1 MLTILTKSPQNATL
15 KNMQDNNTDIIFPCP
30 FSTGYGIPARQAWT
44 LLKVFLGY
52 RFVSACLFS
61 ILFYS
66 QTGPSFLGAYDAQL
80 YNYCIHSYFAACV
93 LSTVFVFWR
102 PISYS
107 AQAQLLIFSDII
119 IFTLLMHACGGIG
132 SGVGIMLAVSIAAGG
147 LLVGGRCALVFAAM
161 ASLAVLAEQV
171 YATITHSFVT
181 TAYPS
186 AGMLGASFFAIALL
200 SFVLANRSEHMLKIT
215 DQQRKKIIN
224 LEELNRYIIQ
234 KLQSGIVIVNP
245 EKTIEVVNE
254 AALKLTHTLIKPKQ
268 LTDISE
274 FLERAFEDWLNDPK
288 QDFVLLKLPN
298 QLELHVR
305 FTVLPTPDEVYY
317 LVTFEDMSV
326 YNQRVQQS
334 KLASLGQLT
343 ASIAH
348 EIRNPLGAI
357 SHAGQLL
364 AENPQLSKPDRR
376 LLEIIQTHSGRVN
389 CIIEDILQLSR
400 RGPTRRDAIHLQSW
414 LKEYLDQFVVEHGA
428 ALESFKLVLAKE
440 PLTVYMDPGHLKQI
454 MDNLCRNALKYGT
467 PENGI
472 VTLRVY
478 IYQQAPCLE
487 VLDQGPGVS
496 PNHIP
501 RLFEPFFTTSSSG
514 TGLGLYISKE
524 LAELNKA
531 TLRYY
536 LTSDNH
542 SCFRLFLMDANDI
555 RIAI

>member
-1 MLTILTKSPQNATL
+1 
-15 KNMQDNNTDIIFPCP
+15 MQDNNADIIFPCP
-30 FSTGYGIPARQAWT
+30 FSSGYGIPARQAWS
-44 LLKVFLGY
+44 LLKVYLGY
-52 RFVSACLFS
+52 RF
-61 ILFYS
+61 ILASLLIILSYYHICPFM
-66 QTGPSFLGAYDAQL
+66 PGAYKTV
-80 YNYCIHSYFAACV
+80 NYYYSIHSYLSVSV
-93 LSTVFVFWR
+93 LSILLIVWR

-107 AQAQLLIFSDII
+107 AQSQII
-119 IFTLLMHACGGIG
+119 IFTDIAILTFLMHACGGIS
-132 SGVGIMLAVSIAAGG
+132 SGVGILLAVSIAAGG
-147 LLVGGRCALVFAAM
+147 LLIGGKCALLFAA
-161 ASLAVLAEQV
+161 LATLSVLAEQV
-171 YATITHSFVT
+171 YTTFTHALN
-181 TAYPS
+181 TAAYTS

-200 SFVLANRSEHMLKIT
+200 SFVLAKRSENMLQIA
-215 DQQRKKIIN
+215 DEQRKKIIN

-234 KLQSGIVIVNP
+234 NLQSGIVIVD
-245 EKTIEVVNE
+245 KAKRIEMANE
-254 AALKLTHTLIKPKQ
+254 AALKLTHTLIKPKA
-268 LTDISE
+268 LKDIST
-274 FLERAFEDWLNDPK
+274 FLEDAFERWLIDSL

-305 FTVLPTPDEVYY
+305 FAVLPTADDLYY
-317 LVTFEDMSV
+317 LTTFEDMAL

-364 AENPQLSKPDRR
+364 SENPLLSKPDLR
-376 LLEIIQTHSGRVN
+376 LLEIIQNHSSRVN

-400 RGPTRRDAIHLQSW
+400 RGPTRREAIELQVW
-414 LKEYLDQFVVEHGA
+414 LKEYMDQFVVEHDA
-428 ALESFKLVLAKE
+428 NLASFNLVLAKE
-440 PLTVYMDPGHLKQI
+440 PLIVYMDLGHLKQI

-478 IYQQAPCLE
+478 IYQQAPCIE
-487 VLDQGPGVS
+487 IVDQGPGVKPENIS
-496 PNHIP
+496 

-524 LAELNKA
+524 LAELNQA

-542 SCFRLFLMDANDI
+542 SCFRIFLMDANDI

>member
-1 MLTILTKSPQNATL
+1 MP
-15 KNMQDNNTDIIFPCP
+15 DNNTDIIFPCP

-52 RFVSACLFS
+52 RFVCVCLFGV
-61 ILFYS
+61 LFYS
-66 QTGPSFLGAYDAQL
+66 KTGSSFLGSYDAHL
-80 YNYCIHSYFAACV
+80 YSYSLYGYFAVCI
-93 LSTVFVFWR
+93 LSTILVFWR
-102 PISYS
+102 PLSYS
-107 AQAQLLIFSDII
+107 VQAQLLIFSDII

-200 SFVLANRSEHMLKIT
+200 SFVLASRSEHMLKIAT
-215 DQQRKKIIN
+215 QQKKTIIN

-234 KLQSGIVIVNP
+234 NLQSGIVIINP
-245 EKTIEVVNE
+245 EKTIEMAND
-254 AALKLTHTLIKPKQ
+254 AALKLTHTLIKPQ
-268 LTDISE
+268 RLTEISE
-274 FLERAFEDWLNDPK
+274 LLESSFEDWLNDAK

-305 FTVLPTPDEVYY
+305 FTVLPTPENVYY
-317 LVTFEDMSV
+317 LVTFENMAV

-364 AENPQLSKPDRR
+364 SENPDLSKPDLR
-376 LLEIIQTHSGRVN
+376 LLEIIQNHSSRVN

-400 RGPTRRDAIHLQSW
+400 RGATTRDAISLQLW
-414 LKEYLDQFVVEHGA
+414 LKDYLEHFVIEHGA
-428 ALESFKLVLAKE
+428 SMSSFNLILAKE
-440 PLTVYMDPGHLKQI
+440 PLVIYMDPGHLKQI
-454 MDNLCRNALKYGT
+454 MDNLCRNALKYGN
-467 PENGI
+467 PDNGI
-472 VTLRVY
+472 ITLRVY
-478 IYQQAPCLE
+478 IYQQAPCIE
-487 VLDQGPGVS
+487 IIDQGPGVK
-496 PNHIP
+496 PDHIP

-524 LAELNKA
+524 LAELNQA

-542 SCFRLFLMDANDI
+542 SCFRIFLMDANDI

>member
-1 MLTILTKSPQNATL
+1 MHH
-15 KNMQDNNTDIIFPCP
+15 NNTDIIFPCP
-30 FSTGYGIPARQAWT
+30 FSTGYGIPADQAWT
-44 LLKVFLGY
+44 LLKVYSGY
-52 RFVSACLFS
+52 RLMLAAAL
-61 ILFYS
+61 IALFYTHS
-66 QTGPSFLGAYDAQL
+66 GPSFLGSYDANV
-80 YNYCIHSYFAACV
+80 YAYSMHSYFAVSV
-93 LSTVFVFWR
+93 LSIIFIFWR
-102 PISYS
+102 PIGYS
-107 AQAQLLIFSDII
+107 AQAQWIIFSDIGI
-119 IFTLLMHACGGIG
+119 LTLVMHACGGLS
-132 SGVGIMLAVSIAAGG
+132 SGVGILLAVSIAAGG
-147 LLVGGRCALVFAAM
+147 LLVGGRCALVFASM

-171 YATITHSFVT
+171 YASVTHSFFN
-181 TAYPS
+181 TAYTS

-200 SFVLANRSEHMLKIT
+200 SFVLANRSEHMLKIANR
-215 DQQRKKIIN
+215 QQKIIVN
-224 LEELNRYIIQ
+224 LEELNRYIIEN
-234 KLQSGIVIVNP
+234 LQSGIVIVNQ
-245 EKTIEVVNE
+245 EKSIEMANN
-254 AALKLTHTLIKPKQ
+254 AALKLSHTLIKPKK
-268 LTDISE
+268 LHDISDV
-274 FLERAFEDWLNDPK
+274 LTQAFENWLRDTK
-288 QDFVLLKLPN
+288 QDFILLKLPS

-305 FTVLPTPDEVYY
+305 FTVLPTVGGIYY
-317 LVTFEDMSV
+317 LVTFEDMAL

-364 AENPQLSKPDRR
+364 SENPDLTKPDLR

-389 CIIEDILQLSR
+389 SIIEDILQLSR
-400 RGPTRRDAIHLQSW
+400 RGPTRRDAINLQTW
-414 LKEYLDQFVVEHGA
+414 LQDYLAHFIEEHNA
-428 ALESFKLVLAKE
+428 DMRSFQLVLAKE
-440 PLTVYMDPGHLKQI
+440 PLTIYMDPGHLKQI

-467 PENGI
+467 PENGV

-487 VLDQGPGVS
+487 IIDQGPGVS
-496 PNHIP
+496 DAHIA

-524 LAELNKA
+524 LAELNQA

-536 LTSDNH
+536 LTSDHH

>member
-1 MLTILTKSPQNATL
+1 
-15 KNMQDNNTDIIFPCP
+15 
-30 FSTGYGIPARQAWT
+30 
-44 LLKVFLGY
+44 
-52 RFVSACLFS
+52 
-61 ILFYS
+61 
-66 QTGPSFLGAYDAQL
+66 
-80 YNYCIHSYFAACV
+80 
-93 LSTVFVFWR
+93 
-102 PISYS
+102 
-107 AQAQLLIFSDII
+107 
-119 IFTLLMHACGGIG
+119 
-132 SGVGIMLAVSIAAGG
+132 MLAVSIAAGG

-171 YATITHSFVT
+171 YATITHCFAT
-181 TAYPS
+181 TAYTS

-200 SFVLANRSEHMLKIT
+200 SFVLASRSEHMLKIANH
-215 DQQRKKIIN
+215 QKKIIIN

-234 KLQSGIVIVNP
+234 NLQSGIVIINP
-245 EKTIEVVNE
+245 EKTIEMAND
-254 AALKLTHTLIKPKQ
+254 AALKLTHTLIKPQK

-274 FLERAFEDWLNDPK
+274 FLEKAFDNWLMDAK

-298 QLELHVR
+298 QLELHVH
-305 FTVLPTPDEVYY
+305 FNVLPTPDNVYY
-317 LVTFEDMSV
+317 LVTFEDMAV

-364 AENPQLSKPDRR
+364 SENPDLSKPDLR
-376 LLEIIQTHSGRVN
+376 LLEIIQNHSSRVN

-400 RGPTRRDAIHLQSW
+400 RGPTRRDAISLQSW
-414 LKEYLDQFVVEHGA
+414 LTEYLDHFVVEHGA
-428 ALESFKLVLAKE
+428 AMASFKLVLAKE
-440 PLTVYMDPGHLKQI
+440 PLVIYMDPGHLKQI
-454 MDNLCRNALKYGT
+454 MDNLCRNALKYGN

-472 VTLRVY
+472 ITLRVY
-478 IYQQAPCLE
+478 IYQQAPCIE
-487 VLDQGPGVS
+487 ITDQGPGVK
-496 PNHIP
+496 PDHIP

-524 LAELNKA
+524 LAELNQA

-542 SCFRLFLMDANDI
+542 SCFRIFLMDANDI